1 MADVF
6 SFLFNHFLKSVL
18 TTLTWLSTVSVF
30 FATTQWPM
38 LILNLI
44 MNLIG
49 LDVIYW
55 GVVDLGELLW
65 SVVERGGAT
74 WTMKA
79 RGEVLNTFFRTYMYV
94 DEFIVYFLYILLIYI
109 REHESSKWIIDRWT
123 LKKNTSQVF
132 SCDTSIFSTVCNTRF
147 IWLISR
153 VWTFVPPTWFGDKKN
168 VTSQCIYL
176 FWMCN
181 KVHPW

>member
-1 MADVF
+1 MLFKSFSTYEQCLKRGKLLTNKLLVQEYKEPRLKLTLHKFYGRYNDIFSKYNVSSKHLMADVF
-6 SFLFNHFLKSVL
+6 SFLFNHFLNTVL
-18 TTLTWLSTVSVF
+18 TTLIWLSTFSVF

-49 LDVIYW
+49 LNVIYW

-79 RGEVLNTFFRTYMYV
+79 RGEVLNTFFRNLHVCRWVYCLFFVHSV
-94 DEFIVYFLYILLIYI
+94 DIY
-109 REHESSKWIIDRWT
+109 
-123 LKKNTSQVF
+123 
-132 SCDTSIFSTVCNTRF
+132 
-147 IWLISR
+147 
-153 VWTFVPPTWFGDKKN
+153 
-168 VTSQCIYL
+168 
-176 FWMCN
+176 
-181 KVHPW
+181 

>member
-109 REHESSKWIIDRWT
+109 REHESSKWITDRWT

-181 KVHPW
+181 KVNP